1 MQIIFW
7 LLILL
12 ALVFLS
18 AFFSCSETGMMS
30 VNHYKVRHAAKKGN
44 KAAKRVLT
52 LLKRPDRLLSVIL
65 IGNTLANILA
75 SSVATMLAVKYFGEM
90 GLVIVTAV
98 LSIVILIFGETLPKT
113 LAAMYAKKVSYA
125 VSFAL
130 NVILTIFSPIVFI
143 INTAGN
149 SILKLFGIDV
159 AKHTMDKLSI
169 DELETIVQEA
179 TKDLA
184 ASPRNM
190 MLRMLSMDDV
200 VVEDIMVARADIHGI
215 DVEKDWDKVVEQ
227 IMLCPN
233 SNAPVYNDNIDNVLG
248 ILDVRRALVRIIAG
262 DLNKE
267 ELLTMLSDVYFIPEA
282 TGIDKQLL
290 YFQQRQHSIGFVVDE
305 YGEILGLLTIKDIL
319 EEIVGEFEKDREAEQ
334 YMLVTNADGS
344 YDVDASIAVRELF
357 RVTEWNLPL
366 EKAATLSGL
375 IIEYLQYI
383 PRCPMCVKIAGYPME
398 ILVYNENT
406 IEQVRVWPLLY
417 RETTKRED

>member
-1 MQIIFW
+1 
-7 LLILL
+7 
-12 ALVFLS
+12 
-18 AFFSCSETGMMS
+18 MS
-30 VNHYKVRHAAKKGN
+30 VNHYKIRHAAKNGDQ
-44 KAAKRVLT
+44 AAKRVLA
-52 LLKRPDRLLSVIL
+52 LLKRPDRLLGVIL
-65 IGNTLANILA
+65 IGNTVANILA
-75 SSVATMLAVKYFGEM
+75 SSVATMLAVKYLGEF
-90 GLVIVTAV
+90 GLVLVTAA

-113 LAAMYAKKVSYA
+113 LAAMYPKKVSYA
-125 VSFAL
+125 VSFSL
-130 NVILTIFSPIVFI
+130 NLILTILSPIVFI
-143 INTAGN
+143 INISSN
-149 SILKLFGIDV
+149 SILKLFGISV
-159 AKHTMDKLSI
+159 EKHTVDKLSV
-169 DELETIVQEA
+169 DELETVVQEA

-215 DVEKDWDKVVEQ
+215 DVEKDWDKVIEQ

-233 SNAPVYNDNIDNVLG
+233 TNVPVYNENIDNVLG
-248 ILDVRRALVRIIAG
+248 ILNVRRALVRIIAG

-290 YFQQRQHSIGFVVDE
+290 YFQKQQHSLGFVVDE

-319 EEIVGEFEKDREAEQ
+319 EEIVGEFEKDHDAEK
-334 YMLVTNADGS
+334 YMLETNSDGS
-344 YDVDASIAVRELF
+344 YDVDASISVRELV
-357 RVTEWNLPL
+357 RVTEWHLPL
-366 EKAATLSGL
+366 EHAATLSGL

-383 PRCPMCVKIAGYPME
+383 PHHPICVNIAGYPME

-406 IEQVRVWPLLY
+406 IEQVRIWPLLY